1 MPKPLAICIEDLEP
15 RDEGRRYLR
24 CVAVVGRRPGLRV
37 SGDGTV
43 IWKSDAGVACEL
55 WVSGDDKLILYR
67 PEGAPPVVCRRAG
80 RSLDVPAGKPVV
92 LLDEDQF
99 DAGGRRL
106 RVHVHG
112 TARAV
117 HEPSFLPA
125 PRPAS
130 GLPKAAAAAVALGAV
145 LGAADCKK
153 AKEEPGE
160 VEVRAEPPSVTASP
174 FPGDAG
180 TTATADAGGPT
191 TIDAGLNMPLPEAGA
206 DIEVRVAPPA
216 VAIAVAQP
224 LEADAS
230 DAGAASGDAE
240 PASDAVAIEVRESP
254 PKVAFEPDPEPAP
267 AEDAGT
273 ATSDAGQPAPDAA
286 AAEPEDAAQRR
297 DATIEVRERPP
308 DMMMDE

>member
-37 SGDGTV
+37 TGAGAV
-43 IWKSDAGVACEL
+43 IWRSDDGVACEL

-67 PEGAPPVVCRRAG
+67 PEGAPAVVCRRAG

-92 LLDEDQF
+92 LLDQDEF

-112 TARAV
+112 VARVV
-117 HEPSFLPA
+117 HEPSFLPV

-130 GLPKAAAAAVALGAV
+130 GLPKAAAAAVALSAA

-153 AKEEPGE
+153 AKEEPAE
-160 VEVRAEPPSVTASP
+160 VEVRTEPPMVAPAPEDGATSVT
-174 FPGDAG
+174 
-180 TTATADAGGPT
+180 TDAGGPT
-191 TIDAGLNMPLPEAGA
+191 TIDAGLNMPVPDVGV

-216 VAIAVAQP
+216 APMPIEP
-224 LEADAS
+224 LPVPEPVTA
-230 DAGAASGDAE
+230 DAGASGADAAE
-240 PASDAVAIEVRESP
+240 IEVRETP
-254 PKVAFEPDPEPAP
+254 PKVAVEPDPEPAP
-267 AEDAGT
+267 VGDAGT
-273 ATSDAGQPAPDAA
+273 PAASDAGPPAPSDVPAEPRDAA
-286 AAEPEDAAQRR
+286 SRR
-297 DATIEVRERPP
+297 ETTIEVREHPP
-308 DMMMDE
+308 DMVMDE